1 MEACIC
7 LTRKIH
13 PHLIALLEEF
23 FVFIYTRRQGHFPML
38 HDNLLS
44 HHTDL
49 AFPLRRQRQLSS
61 RSPPHKHHTVTTSS
75 TTNTNGTPRHSS
87 LLWSI
92 TAHHCLQ
99 KVFSATCCGHMDSW
113 ATGLLSPLV
122 WLPGAPAYHMQCV
135 IACTNRHRWQREGHP
150 TGLLLPTAACSY
162 AGYWATKYDFGINFT
177 SQRSRSYVV
186 PFLKRIVRHSY
197 TFPAMPS
204 CPLPAPS
211 LMQFQANINQFRELH
226 WAKKITTFYRVII
239 LLVLTLQAG
248 MLMDNISAM
257 PREKDHPLPS
267 TSNHLEQTIKP

>member
-1 MEACIC
+1 M
-7 LTRKIH
+7 
-13 PHLIALLEEF
+13 
-23 FVFIYTRRQGHFPML
+23 
-38 HDNLLS
+38 
-44 HHTDL
+44 
-49 AFPLRRQRQLSS
+49 
-61 RSPPHKHHTVTTSS
+61 
-75 TTNTNGTPRHSS
+75 S
-87 LLWSI
+87 L
-92 TAHHCLQ
+92 
-99 KVFSATCCGHMDSW
+99 
-113 ATGLLSPLV
+113 
-122 WLPGAPAYHMQCV
+122 PA
-135 IACTNRHRWQREGHP
+135 P
-150 TGLLLPTAACSY
+150 TGTGGNARGTQQDCSSPQQPVLMLVI
-162 AGYWATKYDFGINFT
+162 GPKKYDFGINFM

-257 PREKDHPLPS
+257 PRAKDHPLPS